1 MVFNRC
7 RKGGVSCQWRMCSG
21 LTLIL
26 GCVSS
31 GPLVDFLRVVDRT
44 LTAIGPYGTLGLL
57 VGTAYWTALSYG
69 AVTVVQVHRGNVL

>member
-1 MVFNRC
+1 M
-7 RKGGVSCQWRMCSG
+7 SCQWRMHSG